1 VRKMP
6 GKTML
11 ILKINPADMEKVGET
26 AEAVKGIKTGEVKDV
41 QKVSIGFGAEIVKA
55 GILINE
61 KEEGASDRVLEEIN
75 ALPEVEDA
83 EVEGMTLL

>member
-1 VRKMP
+1 
-6 GKTML
+6 
-11 ILKINPADMEKVGET
+11 MEKVDET
-26 AEAVKGIKTGEVKDV
+26 FEAVKKLKEGEVKDV

-61 KEEGASDRVLEEIN
+61 KEEGQMDRVLEEIN

-83 EVEGMTLL
+83 EVEAMTLL